1 MAVLND
7 TTKLLDQLKGAVSKN
22 DLSTATRILSAL
34 KLKLT
39 ELPALPPLLQKT
51 PTAQKELL
59 LARDVLEQA
68 VSLSVKLQDE
78 AAFERNYLQLK
89 TYYTDTRALLPIS
102 QQENLIVGLDLLRLL
117 VQNRIA
123 EFHTE
128 LELLSPQ
135 ALQSPGISHVVQLE
149 QWLMEGAYNK
159 VLDAR
164 PKLPDP
170 AYGYFME
177 KLLST
182 VRDEIADCSERAYKT
197 LSISNAKKLMLFGS
211 DQEAA
216 AYAAQ
221 RNWDVRDGA
230 IHFQGAEENPIN
242 NHQPVELID
251 NALTYAREIE
261 RIV

>member
-1 MAVLND
+1 M
-7 TTKLLDQLKGAVSKN
+7 QGAVSRN
-22 DLSTATRILSAL
+22 DLSTATRILNTL

-39 ELPALPPLLQKT
+39 ELPALPPLLQQT

-59 LARDVLEQA
+59 VARDVLEQA

-89 TYYTDTRALLPIS
+89 TYYTDTRALLPPS

-135 ALQSPGISHVVQLE
+135 ALQSQGISHVVQLE

-164 PKLPDP
+164 PNLPDLS
-170 AYGYFME
+170 YGYFME

-182 VRDEIADCSERAYKT
+182 VRDEIADCSERAYNT
-197 LSISNAKKLMLFGS
+197 LSLSDAKKLMLFKS
-211 DQEAA
+211 DNEAA
-216 AYAAQ
+216 EYAAQ
-221 RNWDVRDGA
+221 RNWDVRDGS
-230 IHFQGAEENPIN
+230 IHFQGGQEKTTT